1 MSEEKVLTKEIANQ
15 FLADPVS
22 VDLTEFTSIE
32 DRAAE
37 QLATHDGSLDLKSLT
52 TLSDTAAES
61 LAKHEGMLHLIHLNT
76 ASNLAAEKL
85 IKHRGPL
92 TISPTLLHVLQ
103 QAGDSISGATTDTMT
118 KQRDNDVLEVPC
130 KHCRLAH
137 TILADREGV
146 LKWIAGEEY
155 NQDALDHLTAA
166 ERELLLSGTCDNC
179 WKKMYGED
187 LNEDED
193 DYTEDDES
201 DDGSL
206 GSAEGNSECVQ
217 QFLKC
222 QENTAEDLFGDP
234 NGIVINSIGMRLIPV
249 APGSFGMGDKEA
261 DESET
266 KGYPIEITKPFYLG
280 MFQVTQGEYVPVMGE
295 NPSFYKGKN
304 RPVEHLSWEQAANFC
319 KALSDLAAEKAA
331 GRKYRLPTEAEWEY
345 ACRAGTDSGFNNGQ
359 DSIDCSEAKFSNHCG
374 QDSPQPTLPVGSFK
388 PNNWGFYDMHGNVWE
403 WCADWFD
410 EGYYE
415 DCPKCDPTGPRSGNH
430 HTLRGGAASNAAFE
444 CSSFYRGEASTNDGP
459 TYDLPADGRFEDL
472 GDFGLRVVCELADGI
487 S

>member
-1 MSEEKVLTKEIANQ
+1 MAKKKSAKKTATKKAKKKAVKKKDVNKSEEIRKV
-15 FLADPVS
+15 
-22 VDLTEFTSIE
+22 
-32 DRAAE
+32 
-37 QLATHDGSLDLKSLT
+37 
-52 TLSDTAAES
+52 AES
-61 LAKHEGMLHLIHLNT
+61 MKAKG
-76 ASNLAAEKL
+76 EKPRPVPIIIEL
-85 IKHRGPL
+85 G
-92 TISPTLLHVLQ
+92 
-103 QAGDSISGATTDTMT
+103 
-118 KQRDNDVLEVPC
+118 KQGIEVSS
-130 KHCRLAH
+130 
-137 TILADREGV
+137 TQVSMV
-146 LKWIAGEEY
+146 LKQLGFVRKSSKR
-155 NQDALDHLTAA
+155 NVNCPHCDALDTCSVYDTDVSVNHEYECYECKGSYVVNWAEGTVTPTA
-166 ERELLLSGTCDNC
+166 EPD
-179 WKKMYGED
+179 GED

-234 NGIVINSIGMRLIPV
+234 IGIVINSIGMRLIPV

-266 KGYPIEITKPFYLG
+266 KGHPIEITKPFFLG
-280 MFQVTQGEYVPVMGE
+280 MFQVTQGEYVSVMGE

-359 DSIDCSEAKFSNHCG
+359 DFIDCSEANFSNHCG

-430 HTLRGGAASNAAFE
+430 HTLRGGAASSAAFE